1 MSVYLVNKILYLMDN
16 DADFRKRM
24 REDPEGTVKE
34 FPLKGEELEALV
46 SGDVGALYR
55 MGVHTFFLNH
65 LSRYELFGV
74 NRDNYLERIR
84 DGMPYDER
92 FGQGAM
98 PVQYVPKNQ

>member
-1 MSVYLVNKILYLMDN
+1 MSVYLINKILYLMDN
-16 DADFRKRM
+16 DSDFRKRM
-24 REDPEGTVKE
+24 REDPEGTVRE

-92 FGQGAM
+92 FALGAM
-98 PVQYVPKNQ
+98 PVQYVPKNE